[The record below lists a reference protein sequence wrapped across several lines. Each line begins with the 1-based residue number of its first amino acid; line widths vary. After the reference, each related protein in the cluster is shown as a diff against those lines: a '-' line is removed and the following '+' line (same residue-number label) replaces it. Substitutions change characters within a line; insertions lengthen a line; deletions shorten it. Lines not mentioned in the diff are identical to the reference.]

1 MSDFMSH
8 YMVPIAIGAVAVVL
22 LLGLLNMMRGGSP
35 NTSQR
40 LMRWRVLLQFVAI
53 IVITSAALKNE
64 NSSPKRHS
72 GATTKQE
79 TTPHRTLDT
88 PGCLCGDGKPIPSG
102 VYGRWRA
109 NLGDQQEDRGTGRM
123 EGHRQGHC

>member
-40 LMRWRVLLQFVAI
+40 LMRWRVLLQFAAI
-53 IVITSAALKNE
+53 IVIM
-64 NSSPKRHS
+64 
-72 GATTKQE
+72 AT
-79 TTPHRTLDT
+79 
-88 PGCLCGDGKPIPSG
+88 I
-102 VYGRWRA
+102 WIM
-109 NLGDQQEDRGTGRM
+109 RG
-123 EGHRQGHC
+123 